1 MGSDELLIVLVIG
14 AVFAAGPLVA
24 LILSIVAF
32 RRSRRI
38 YELARRVTKLEARL
52 RARPELA
59 ATPAQMAVEAES
71 LLAESVADE
80 SLVTLEL
87 DIDQSDRPTGSRDAT
102 SHEPFGWETFIGQKA
117 FGWLAVLLFVFSA
130 AFFLRYAYQNNWIGP
145 VGRVAIGELVGAGL
159 LGLGW
164 SYYRKSWTRFSNM
177 LTGTGI
183 VVLYLATYSAF
194 GFYRLLPQQHAG
206 FFLAVL
212 VIESMFVAV
221 GYRSA
226 VVALVAVIGGLLTPV
241 LLQTDHDSYSSLF
254 MYLALLNVGVVI
266 ALLMRSWS
274 VVGSVAYLGTQWLFW
289 LWYEGNY
296 HPEKFAWALGFQ
308 AVLWGLYLAHTVIGS
323 LINSRQADWEELA
336 RFVLNAVMGFVALHV
351 LTEED
356 YGLWQGSAAI
366 GFATLYAVVAR
377 ATLAWRPSDNRL
389 LLTALAISI
398 GFLAWAFPIQADA
411 RWVSLGWAAMGAA
424 LWWFGLRVS
433 APPLRIMAGVLG
445 SLSVVRLLMLDLPN
459 GTREPFV
466 PIFNLVALPSL
477 GVAACILA
485 SVVLA
490 DRFLKRLRSA
500 ERWLI
505 AVGGVTGVLLLW
517 LILSFECYGYFD
529 ARAIGSED
537 VAVWEWRGQLAL
549 TVMWT
554 VYATSLLVLGFRLS
568 RARLRWLAMALYGV
582 SVVKLFVIDMANVQQ
597 LYRILAFFVLA
608 VVLGLVARTY
618 QRFK

>member
-1 MGSDELLIVLVIG
+1 MGLDDLLIVLVIG
-14 AVFAAGPLVA
+14 AVLAGGPLVA
-24 LILSIVAF
+24 LILSIIAF
-32 RRSRRI
+32 RRSRKI
-38 YELARRVTKLEARL
+38 FELARRVTQLEARL
-52 RARPELA
+52 RARPER
-59 ATPAQMAVEAES
+59 ATAVEAAS
-71 LLAESVADE
+71 QPSESVVDE
-80 SLVTLEL
+80 SIVTLEL
-87 DIDQSDRPTGSRDAT
+87 DTDQSAEPARSHDEVSR
-102 SHEPFGWETFIGQKA
+102 EPFGWETFIGQKA
-117 FGWLAVLLFVFSA
+117 FGWLAVMLFVFTA

-145 VGRVAIGELVGAGL
+145 VGRVAIGELVGVAL

-164 SYYRKSWTRFSNM
+164 QYHRKSWSRFSNM
-177 LTGTGI
+177 LTSTGI

-206 FFLAVL
+206 VFLAVL
-212 VIESMFVAV
+212 VIESMIVAV
-221 GYRSA
+221 CYRSS
-226 VVALVAVIGGLLTPV
+226 VVALVAVIGGLFTPV

-254 MYLALLNVGVVI
+254 TYLAVLNVGVVI

-289 LWYEGNY
+289 IWYEGNY
-296 HPEKFAWALGFQ
+296 HPEKFAWTLGFQ
-308 AVLWGLYLAHTVIGS
+308 AVLCGSYLAHTLIGS
-323 LINSRQADWEELA
+323 LINSRPADWEELA
-336 RFVLNAVMGFVALHV
+336 RFVVNAILSFVAFHV
-351 LTEED
+351 LTIED
-356 YGLWQGSAAI
+356 YGVWQGSAAI
-366 GFATLYAVVAR
+366 GLATLYAGVAR

-389 LLTALAISI
+389 LLTSLAVSI
-398 GFLAWAFPIQADA
+398 GFLAWAFPIQADT

-445 SLSVVRLLMLDLPN
+445 AAAVTRLLVLDLPN
-459 GTREPFV
+459 DTRDPFV

-477 GVAACILA
+477 GVAGCILT

-490 DRFLKRLRSA
+490 DRFLKRLGSA

-505 AVGGVTGVLLLW
+505 AAGGVTGVLLLW

-529 ARAIGSED
+529 AQAIGSEYF
-537 VAVWEWRGQLAL
+537 AVWEWRGQLAL

-554 VYATSLLVLGFRLS
+554 LYATALLWLGFRLG
-568 RARLRWLAMALYGV
+568 RARLRWLGMALYGV
-582 SVVKLFVIDMANVQQ
+582 SVVKLFLVDMANVQQ

>member
-1 MGSDELLIVLVIG
+1 MSSSDLLIVLVVV
-14 AVFAAGPLVA
+14 AVLGAGPLVA
-24 LILSIVAF
+24 LVLSIIAF

-38 YELARRVTKLEARL
+38 FELARRVTQLEARL
-52 RARPELA
+52 RERPEPV
-59 ATPAQMAVEAES
+59 ATPTKTAVTAIGLS
-71 LLAESVADE
+71 PDTAADE

-87 DIDQSDRPTGSRDAT
+87 DVDQSALPIRSQDET

-117 FGWLAVLLFVFSA
+117 FGWMAVMLFVFAA

-145 VGRVAIGELVGAGL
+145 VGRVAIGEMVGAAL

-164 SYYRKSWTRFSNM
+164 RYHRQSWSRFSNM
-177 LTGTGI
+177 LTSTGI

-206 FFLAVL
+206 VFLAVL
-212 VIESMFVAV
+212 VIESMIVAV
-221 GYRSA
+221 CYRSA

-241 LLQTDHDSYSSLF
+241 LLQTDHDSYSSF
-254 MYLALLNVGVVI
+254 FTYLAVLNVGVVI

-274 VVGSVAYLGTQWLFW
+274 VVGSVAYLGTQWLFG
-289 LWYEGNY
+289 LWYGGNY
-296 HPEKFAWALGFQ
+296 HPEKFAWTLGFQ
-308 AVLWGLYLAHTVIGS
+308 AVFCGSYLAHTVIGS
-323 LINSRQADWEELA
+323 LVRSRQADWEELA
-336 RFVLNAVMGFVALHV
+336 RFVVNAILSFVALRV
-351 LTEED
+351 LTKED
-356 YGLWQGSAAI
+356 YGLWQGSAAL
-366 GFATLYAVVAR
+366 GMATLYAGVGR
-377 ATLAWRPSDNRL
+377 AMLAWRPSDNRL
-389 LLTALAISI
+389 LLTSLAIAV

-433 APPLRIMAGVLG
+433 ALPLRIMAGLLGAFAVL
-445 SLSVVRLLMLDLPN
+445 RLLMLDLPN
-459 GTREPFV
+459 DTRDPFV

-477 GVAACILA
+477 GVACCVLA

-490 DRFLKRLRSA
+490 DRFLKRVSST

-517 LILSFECYGYFD
+517 LILSFETYGYFD
-529 ARAIGSED
+529 AQAIGSENF
-537 VAVWEWRGQLAL
+537 AIWKWRGQLAL

-554 VYATSLLVLGFRLS
+554 VYATALLGLGFRLS
-568 RARLRWLAMALYGV
+568 RARLRWLGMAMYGV
-582 SVVKLFVIDMANVQQ
+582 SVVKLFLVDMANVQQ